1 MTIQEKETAADHDN
15 SQAMH
20 AQVQINESQLQEL
33 LDAAEEGLD
42 ACLDYLD
49 SFHVEGIRFACVDDL
64 IDAVQV
70 CREEDVRGRAVVL
83 RMLQGSRLFTNAPT
97 PVVLTATAIDKLIK
111 RLEWRPDS
119 LEQLMLL
126 YDMYDL
132 KFDSLDELAKK
143 TTILCKRG
151 TKQQIS
157 IEDVIKQTLGKQL
170 QAGHNVQDEALI
182 QQEKIE
188 GRQSTQSS
196 RAQVFS
202 DADEKPFG

>member
-1 MTIQEKETAADHDN
+1 
-15 SQAMH
+15 MH

-126 YDMYDL
+126 YDLYDL